1 MSLSASQSIVTK
13 SINISV
19 INLII
24 VLLGSMLH
32 MVAEA
37 TILPLLVA
45 LIYYYFG
52 IAILSFPVIG
62 GFWEQRIFSRVF
74 SIGYLSAGISALY
87 NAYAG
92 NIVGV
97 NVDIMHFLDAAT
109 DLYAGMSLKEIAIL
123 SEGSLAIVLWRYIY
137 ELFSMVG
144 VYREQYVGVLVNV
157 LYVAFSAVVALKMVR
172 KIYGHDIYRFKQLML
187 LFSACGLIW
196 LFSGILLRDSLVLLS
211 VTMLAYFWLRFL
223 KQPDNVFSIAV
234 IIVVSI
240 VFSIYFGF
248 LRTEFV
254 FVPFAMAM
262 AAMASLV
269 LSNVG
274 KNKIAIYFI
283 MLAGVITI
291 VLLLIQY
298 GSIIQLMLSSGREGY
313 AEAASING
321 DKSLGMAIIVNQPI
335 PFRILI
341 GSIYLFVFPIP
352 FWIGFQFESVY
363 HLYKSINVIFF
374 YFVIPLLIL
383 AVSNV
388 YYNKNVRSSEIL
400 FMLFISLGFVAGI
413 AITSLETR
421 HFGAF
426 LVPIFILALLPEFRT
441 KNVRVKYKK
450 ILVFVLTCVF
460 FVHISWLAM
469 KYF

>member
-97 NVDIMHFLDAAT
+97 NVDIMHFLDATT

-157 LYVAFSAVVALKMVR
+157 LYVAFSAVVALIMV
-172 KIYGHDIYRFKQLML
+172 
-187 LFSACGLIW
+187 
-196 LFSGILLRDSLVLLS
+196 
-211 VTMLAYFWLRFL
+211 
-223 KQPDNVFSIAV
+223 
-234 IIVVSI
+234 
-240 VFSIYFGF
+240 
-248 LRTEFV
+248 
-254 FVPFAMAM
+254 
-262 AAMASLV
+262 
-269 LSNVG
+269 
-274 KNKIAIYFI
+274 
-283 MLAGVITI
+283 
-291 VLLLIQY
+291 
-298 GSIIQLMLSSGREGY
+298 
-313 AEAASING
+313 
-321 DKSLGMAIIVNQPI
+321 
-335 PFRILI
+335 
-341 GSIYLFVFPIP
+341 
-352 FWIGFQFESVY
+352 
-363 HLYKSINVIFF
+363 
-374 YFVIPLLIL
+374 
-383 AVSNV
+383 
-388 YYNKNVRSSEIL
+388 
-400 FMLFISLGFVAGI
+400 
-413 AITSLETR
+413 
-421 HFGAF
+421 
-426 LVPIFILALLPEFRT
+426 
-441 KNVRVKYKK
+441 
-450 ILVFVLTCVF
+450 
-460 FVHISWLAM
+460 
-469 KYF
+469 